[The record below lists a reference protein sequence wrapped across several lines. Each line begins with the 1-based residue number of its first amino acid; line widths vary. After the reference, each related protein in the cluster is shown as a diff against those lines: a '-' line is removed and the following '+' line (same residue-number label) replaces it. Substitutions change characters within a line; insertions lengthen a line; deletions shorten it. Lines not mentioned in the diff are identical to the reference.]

1 MNWDRLKLI
10 RMIKKRENSFIFW
23 IRHLSGKKVSC
34 EEKCSPVTAFQSHCS
49 PLSCIRSSIMLLL
62 IEKTTHF
69 NCEAIGGFALRHSP
83 AQDEVGGPAQAS
95 QVVGEQDS
103 VLRLRADLVK
113 HLSLELHSNH
123 IY

>member
-1 MNWDRLKLI
+1 ML
-10 RMIKKRENSFIFW
+10 
-23 IRHLSGKKVSC
+23 
-34 EEKCSPVTAFQSHCS
+34 
-49 PLSCIRSSIMLLL
+49 LLL

-123 IY
+123 ILEFNLLLTIIRKNCSLVGQTSPSPGK